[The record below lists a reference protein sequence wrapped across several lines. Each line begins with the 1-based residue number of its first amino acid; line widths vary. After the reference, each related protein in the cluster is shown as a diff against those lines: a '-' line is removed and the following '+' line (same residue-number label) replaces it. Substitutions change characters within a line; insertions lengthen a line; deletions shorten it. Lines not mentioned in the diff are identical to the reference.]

1 MIADALFS
9 SPFIISCEKE
19 GGIAHKSDVVMSD
32 AIPTLNVRD
41 QKDKVDTE
49 GKIVNYNYNSIEEP
63 EYILAKGQTYP
74 TEGL

>member
-19 GGIAHKSDVVMSD
+19 EGDCPQERRCNERRHPDSQ
-32 AIPTLNVRD
+32 LQD
-41 QKDKVDTE
+41 QKNKVDTE
-49 GKIVNYNYNSIEEP
+49 GKIVNHNCNSIEEP
-63 EYILAKGQTYP
+63 KYILAKGQTYP